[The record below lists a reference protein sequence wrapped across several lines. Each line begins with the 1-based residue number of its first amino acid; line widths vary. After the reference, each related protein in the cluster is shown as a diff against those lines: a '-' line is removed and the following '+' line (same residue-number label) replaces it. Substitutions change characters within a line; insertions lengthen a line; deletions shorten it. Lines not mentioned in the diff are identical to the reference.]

1 MKLGSN
7 MAGRT
12 GIWMSVICLLS
23 VVLVAV
29 SVYSMYGIKERTT
42 IIYKHSY
49 VVSSTAKD
57 MLSRLSGVQNYSK
70 KLLTDKFKSRDDAE
84 RYMLSNTEASRRQA
98 GLIAERYL
106 GPEADTKKLVSDY
119 ERLVAA
125 RMKAVAF
132 ALEHNDGETVRY
144 LEENIDSLYDEVFK
158 DLDTIMTFADN
169 NVRRLEHESTFTF
182 NAATLMLA
190 MLILALVC
198 FSFFSYGLQRKRGL
212 EVAYRQRLF
221 DLISLSV
228 DDVFLICVGHKMEYI
243 SENCERVLG
252 FSPEALA
259 IDGGR
264 FYSLLG
270 ADDETKDGELGRLI
284 RGISESSLT
293 ETAEYNFLLGGLNT
307 MQKRYINMKVLP
319 TVGNDGIA
327 RYVIVISDETKER
340 ESQQTLK
347 DALVGAQRANS
358 AKRDFLSRMSHEIR
372 TPMNA
377 IIGMVTIAAAH
388 IKERDRVEDCL
399 RKIGF
404 SSKHLLSL
412 INDVLD
418 ISKIEDGKLTITKE
432 PFELRQLTDSVSSI
446 IYQQARDKGIGF
458 EVRLNGVDEEMVVGD
473 CMRLNQ
479 ILLNLLS
486 NAVKFTPSGG
496 RISLDIKQIPQKN
509 GGVRMDFT
517 VSDTGIGM
525 SEEFL
530 KRLYLPFEQADG
542 TISQKYG
549 GTGLGMSITKNLVS
563 LMDGTIQVKSE
574 IGKGTSFTVELPLA
588 LPGGGSSLLR
598 PPSSVESLS
607 VLIVDDDLGTCEH
620 AKILLERMKIAAQW
634 VQSGEEAV
642 RKVRSA
648 HETGEDFDVCFIDWQ
663 MPEMDGI
670 ETTRNIRRIVGPDT
684 LIIIITAYDWSCIE
698 QEAREA
704 GADAF
709 LAKPFFQSS
718 MYNTLMAVRG
728 HRHGKIDES
737 AAAGRQKF
745 DGVHILL
752 AEDNELNC
760 EIAVEMF
767 KLIGVTVD
775 CAGDGQRCVE
785 SFMAEKS
792 GTYDAIFMDIQMP
805 VMDGYSAAKTI
816 RGSIHPEA
824 KTMPIIAM
832 TANAFSEDVSAALAA
847 GMNGHI
853 AKPIDLDILVRM
865 LNKYVKKMDD
875 DRPDKNEA

>member
-29 SVYSMYGIKERTT
+29 SVYSMYSIKERTT

-169 NVRRLEHESTFTF
+169 NVRRLEHESTVTF

-198 FSFFSYGLQRKRGL
+198 FSFFSYRLQRKRGL

-293 ETAEYNFLLGGLNT
+293 ETAEYNFLLGGPNT

-340 ESQQTLK
+340 ESQQTLR
-347 DALVGAQRANS
+347 DALVGAQRANA

-377 IIGMVTIAAAH
+377 IIGMATIAAAH
-388 IKERDRVEDCL
+388 ITERDRVEDCL

-563 LMDGTIQVKSE
+563 LMDGTIQVKSK
-574 IGKGTSFTVELPLA
+574 IGRGTSFTVELPLA
-588 LPGGGSSLLR
+588 LPVGCSSLLR
-598 PPSSVESLS
+598 PPASVESLS

-634 VQSGEEAV
+634 VQSGEDAV
-642 RKVRSA
+642 KTVRSA

>member
-1 MKLGSN
+1 
-7 MAGRT
+7 
-12 GIWMSVICLLS
+12 MS
-23 VVLVAV
+23 
-29 SVYSMYGIKERTT
+29 
-42 IIYKHSY
+42 
-49 VVSSTAKD
+49 
-57 MLSRLSGVQNYSK
+57 
-70 KLLTDKFKSRDDAE
+70 
-84 RYMLSNTEASRRQA
+84 
-98 GLIAERYL
+98 
-106 GPEADTKKLVSDY
+106 
-119 ERLVAA
+119 
-125 RMKAVAF
+125 
-132 ALEHNDGETVRY
+132 
-144 LEENIDSLYDEVFK
+144 
-158 DLDTIMTFADN
+158 
-169 NVRRLEHESTFTF
+169 
-182 NAATLMLA
+182 
-190 MLILALVC
+190 
-198 FSFFSYGLQRKRGL
+198 
-212 EVAYRQRLF
+212 
-221 DLISLSV
+221 
-228 DDVFLICVGHKMEYI
+228 
-243 SENCERVLG
+243 
-252 FSPEALA
+252 
-259 IDGGR
+259 
-264 FYSLLG
+264 G
-270 ADDETKDGELGRLI
+270 ADDGTKDDELESLLREI
-284 RGISESSLT
+284 RQGNLT
-293 ETAEYNFLLGGLNT
+293 KAAEHDFILGGRDS

-319 TVGNDGIA
+319 AMGNNGVS
-327 RYVIVISDETKER
+327 RYVAVISDETRER
-340 ESQQTLK
+340 AAQQTLR
-347 DALVGAQRANS
+347 DALVGAQRANA

-377 IIGMVTIAAAH
+377 IIGMATIAAAH
-388 IKERDRVEDCL
+388 ISERDRVEDCL

-446 IYQQARDKGIGF
+446 ICQQARDKGIGF

-530 KRLYLPFEQADG
+530 KRLYLPFEQADS

-563 LMDGTIQVKSE
+563 LMDGTIQVRSE
-574 IGKGTSFTVELPLA
+574 IGRGTSFTVELPLA
-588 LPGGGSSLLR
+588 LPGGSSLLK
-598 PPSSVESLS
+598 PLLSVESLS
-607 VLIVDDDLGTCEH
+607 VLVVDDDLNTCEH
-620 AKILLERMKIAAQW
+620 AKILLERMKIAAKW
-634 VQSGEEAV
+634 VQSGEDAV
-642 RKVRSA
+642 KTVRSA

-816 RGSIHPEA
+816 RGSMHPEA

-853 AKPIDLDILVRM
+853 AKPIDLDILVMM

>member
-144 LEENIDSLYDEVFK
+144 LEENIDSLYDKVFK
-158 DLDTIMTFADN
+158 DLDTIMTFANN

-198 FSFFSYGLQRKRGL
+198 FSFFSYRLQRKRGL

-228 DDVFLICVGHKMEYI
+228 DEVFLICVGHKMEYI

-388 IKERDRVEDCL
+388 ITERDRVEDCL

-496 RISLDIKQIPQKN
+496 SITLDIKQIPQKN
-509 GGVRMDFT
+509 GGVLMNFT

-563 LMDGTIQVKSE
+563 LMDGTIQVKSK
-574 IGKGTSFTVELPLA
+574 IGRGTSFTVELPLA
-588 LPGGGSSLLR
+588 LPGGCSSLLR
-598 PPSSVESLS
+598 PPASVESLS

-634 VQSGEEAV
+634 V
-642 RKVRSA
+642 
-648 HETGEDFDVCFIDWQ
+648 
-663 MPEMDGI
+663 
-670 ETTRNIRRIVGPDT
+670 
-684 LIIIITAYDWSCIE
+684 
-698 QEAREA
+698 
-704 GADAF
+704 
-709 LAKPFFQSS
+709 
-718 MYNTLMAVRG
+718 
-728 HRHGKIDES
+728 
-737 AAAGRQKF
+737 
-745 DGVHILL
+745 
-752 AEDNELNC
+752 
-760 EIAVEMF
+760 
-767 KLIGVTVD
+767 
-775 CAGDGQRCVE
+775 
-785 SFMAEKS
+785 
-792 GTYDAIFMDIQMP
+792 
-805 VMDGYSAAKTI
+805 
-816 RGSIHPEA
+816 
-824 KTMPIIAM
+824 
-832 TANAFSEDVSAALAA
+832 
-847 GMNGHI
+847 
-853 AKPIDLDILVRM
+853 
-865 LNKYVKKMDD
+865 
-875 DRPDKNEA
+875 

>member
-198 FSFFSYGLQRKRGL
+198 FSFFSYRLQRKRGL

-496 RISLDIKQIPQKN
+496 SITLDIKQIPQKN
-509 GGVRMDFT
+509 GGVRMNFT

>member
-29 SVYSMYGIKERTT
+29 SVSSMYGIKERTT

-49 VVSSTAKD
+49 VVSNTAKD

-70 KLLTDKFKSRDDAE
+70 KLLTERFKSRDDAE
-84 RYMLSNTEASRRQA
+84 RYLLSNAEISRRQVQV
-98 GLIAERYL
+98 IAERYL
-106 GPEADTKKLVSDY
+106 GAKADTKKLASDY
-119 ERLVAA
+119 EKLVAA
-125 RMKAVAF
+125 RLKTVDF
-132 ALEHNDGETVRY
+132 ALDHNDGDTVRY
-144 LEENIDSLYDEVFK
+144 LEENIDFLYDEVFK
-158 DLDTIMTFADN
+158 DLDTILAFADN
-169 NVRRLEHESTFTF
+169 NVRRLEHESTVTF

-190 MLILALVC
+190 LLILILVC
-198 FSFFSYGLQRKRGL
+198 FSFFSYRLQRKRGM

-228 DDVFLICVGHKMEYI
+228 DDVFLICERDKMEYV

-252 FSPEALA
+252 FPSEAFSVT
-259 IDGGR
+259 GGA
-264 FYSLLG
+264 FFSMSG
-270 ADDETKDGELGRLI
+270 ADDGTKDDELESLLREI
-284 RGISESSLT
+284 RQGTLT
-293 ETAEYNFLLGGLNT
+293 KAAEHDFILGGRDS

-319 TVGNDGIA
+319 AMGNDGVS
-327 RYVIVISDETKER
+327 RYVAVISDETRER
-340 ESQQTLK
+340 AAQQTLR
-347 DALVGAQRANS
+347 DALVGAQRANA

-377 IIGMVTIAAAH
+377 IIGMATIAAAH
-388 IKERDRVEDCL
+388 ISERDRVEDCL

-446 IYQQARDKGIGF
+446 ICQQARDKGIGF

-530 KRLYLPFEQADG
+530 KRLYLPFEQADS

-563 LMDGTIQVKSE
+563 LMDGTIQVRSE
-574 IGKGTSFTVELPLA
+574 IGRGTSFTVELPLA
-588 LPGGGSSLLR
+588 LPGGSSLLK
-598 PPSSVESLS
+598 PLLSVESLS
-607 VLIVDDDLGTCEH
+607 VLVVDDDLNTCEH
-620 AKILLERMKIAAQW
+620 AKILLERMKIAAKW
-634 VQSGEEAV
+634 VQSGEDAV
-642 RKVRSA
+642 KTVRSA

>member
-29 SVYSMYGIKERTT
+29 SVSSMYGIKERTT

-49 VVSSTAKD
+49 VVSNTAKD

-70 KLLTDKFKSRDDAE
+70 KLLTERFKSRDDAE
-84 RYMLSNTEASRRQA
+84 RYLLSNAEISRRQVQV
-98 GLIAERYL
+98 IAERYL
-106 GPEADTKKLVSDY
+106 GAKADTKKLASDY
-119 ERLVAA
+119 EKLVAA
-125 RMKAVAF
+125 RLKTVDF
-132 ALEHNDGETVRY
+132 ALDHNDGDTVRY
-144 LEENIDSLYDEVFK
+144 LEENIDFLYDEVFK
-158 DLDTIMTFADN
+158 DLDTILAFADN
-169 NVRRLEHESTFTF
+169 NVRRLEHESTVTF

-190 MLILALVC
+190 LLILILVC
-198 FSFFSYGLQRKRGL
+198 FSFFSYRLQRKRGM

-228 DDVFLICVGHKMEYI
+228 DDVFLICERDKMEYV

-252 FSPEALA
+252 FPSEALSVT
-259 IDGGR
+259 GGA
-264 FYSLLG
+264 FFSMSG
-270 ADDETKDGELGRLI
+270 ADDGTKDDELESLLREI
-284 RGISESSLT
+284 REGTLT
-293 ETAEYNFLLGGLNT
+293 KAAEHDFILGGRDSI
-307 MQKRYINMKVLP
+307 QKRYINMKVLP
-319 TVGNDGIA
+319 AMGNDGVS
-327 RYVIVISDETKER
+327 RYVAVISDETRER
-340 ESQQTLK
+340 AAQQTLR
-347 DALVGAQRANS
+347 DALVGAQRANA

-377 IIGMVTIAAAH
+377 IIGMATIAAAH
-388 IKERDRVEDCL
+388 ISERDRVEDCL

-446 IYQQARDKGIGF
+446 ICQQARDKGIGF

-530 KRLYLPFEQADG
+530 KRLYLPFEQADS

-563 LMDGTIQVKSE
+563 LMDGTIQVRSE
-574 IGKGTSFTVELPLA
+574 IGRGTSFTVELPLA
-588 LPGGGSSLLR
+588 LPGGSSLLK
-598 PPSSVESLS
+598 PLLSVESLS
-607 VLIVDDDLGTCEH
+607 VLVVDDDLNTCEH
-620 AKILLERMKIAAQW
+620 AKILLERMKIAAKW
-634 VQSGEEAV
+634 VQSGEDAV
-642 RKVRSA
+642 KTVRSA

-737 AAAGRQKF
+737 TAAGRQKF

-805 VMDGYSAAKTI
+805 VMDGYSAANTI

-853 AKPIDLDILVRM
+853 AKPIDLDILVMM

>member
-12 GIWMSVICLLS
+12 GILMSVICLLS

-29 SVYSMYGIKERTT
+29 SVSSMYGIKERTT

-70 KLLTDKFKSRDDAE
+70 KLLTDRFKSRDDAE

-125 RMKAVAF
+125 RVKAVAF
-132 ALEHNDGETVRY
+132 ALEYSDSETIKY
-144 LEENIDSLYDEVFK
+144 LEENVDPLYDEVFK
-158 DLDTIMTFADN
+158 DLDTILTFADN
-169 NVRRLEHESTFTF
+169 NVRRLENESTVTF

-190 MLILALVC
+190 MLILTLVC
-198 FSFFSYGLQRKRGL
+198 FSFFSYRLQRKRGM

-228 DDVFLICVGHKMEYI
+228 DDVFLICERGRMEYV

-252 FSPEALA
+252 FSQEALSVS
-259 IDGGR
+259 GGA
-264 FYSLLG
+264 FFSMLG
-270 ADDETKDGELGRLI
+270 TGDDTNDGELESLLREI
-284 RGISESSLT
+284 REGTLT
-293 ETAEYNFLLGGLNT
+293 EAAERDFLLGGENT

-319 TVGNDGIA
+319 TLGNDGIT
-327 RYVIVISDETKER
+327 RYVVVISDETKER
-340 ESQQTLK
+340 ESQQALK

-496 RISLDIKQIPQKN
+496 SITLDIKQIPQKN
-509 GGVRMDFT
+509 GGVRMNFT

-525 SEEFL
+525 SGEFL

-588 LPGGGSSLLR
+588 LPGDGSSLLR
-598 PPSSVESLS
+598 SPSSVASLS
-607 VLIVDDDLGTCEH
+607 VLVVDDDLGTCEH
-620 AKILLERMKIAAQW
+620 AKILLERMKIAAKW
-634 VQSGEEAV
+634 VQSGKEAV
-642 RKVRSA
+642 RAVRSA
-648 HETGEDFDVCFIDWQ
+648 HEMGADFDVCFIDWQ

-718 MYNTLMAVRG
+718 MYNTLMSVRG
-728 HRHGKIDES
+728 HRHGKVDES
-737 AAAGRQKF
+737 AAVGRKKF
-745 DGVHILL
+745 NGVRILL

-785 SFMAEKS
+785 SFMAEES
-792 GTYDAIFMDIQMP
+792 GAYDAIFMDIQMP

-824 KTMPIIAM
+824 KTIPIIAM

-853 AKPIDLDILVRM
+853 AKLIDLDILVRT
-865 LNKYVKKMDD
+865 LDKYIKKADD
-875 DRPDKNEA
+875 DHPGKSEA

>member
-1 MKLGSN
+1 
-7 MAGRT
+7 
-12 GIWMSVICLLS
+12 MSVICLLS

-29 SVYSMYGIKERTT
+29 SVSSMYGIKERTT

-49 VVSSTAKD
+49 VVSNTAKD

-70 KLLTDKFKSRDDAE
+70 KLLTERFKSRDDAE
-84 RYMLSNTEASRRQA
+84 RYLLSNAEISRRQVQV
-98 GLIAERYL
+98 IAERYL
-106 GPEADTKKLVSDY
+106 GAKADTKKLASDY
-119 ERLVAA
+119 EKLVAA
-125 RMKAVAF
+125 RLKTVDF
-132 ALEHNDGETVRY
+132 ALDHNDGDTVRY
-144 LEENIDSLYDEVFK
+144 LEENIDFLYDEVFK
-158 DLDTIMTFADN
+158 DLDTILAFADN
-169 NVRRLEHESTFTF
+169 NVRRLEHESTVTF

-190 MLILALVC
+190 LLILILVC
-198 FSFFSYGLQRKRGL
+198 FSFFSYRLQRKRGM

-228 DDVFLICVGHKMEYI
+228 DDVFLICERDKMEYV

-252 FSPEALA
+252 FPSEAFSVT
-259 IDGGR
+259 GGA
-264 FYSLLG
+264 FFSMSG
-270 ADDETKDGELGRLI
+270 ADDGTKDDELESLLREI
-284 RGISESSLT
+284 RQGTLT
-293 ETAEYNFLLGGLNT
+293 KAAEHDFILGGRDS

-319 TVGNDGIA
+319 AMGNDGVS
-327 RYVIVISDETKER
+327 RYVAVISDETRER
-340 ESQQTLK
+340 AAQQTLR
-347 DALVGAQRANS
+347 DALVGAQRANA

-377 IIGMVTIAAAH
+377 IIGMATIAAAH
-388 IKERDRVEDCL
+388 ISERDRVEDCL

-446 IYQQARDKGIGF
+446 ICQQARDKGIGF

-530 KRLYLPFEQADG
+530 KRLYLPFEQADS

-563 LMDGTIQVKSE
+563 LMDGTIQVRSE
-574 IGKGTSFTVELPLA
+574 IGRGTSFTVELPLA
-588 LPGGGSSLLR
+588 LPGGSSLLK
-598 PPSSVESLS
+598 PLLSVESLS
-607 VLIVDDDLGTCEH
+607 VLVVDDDLNTCEH
-620 AKILLERMKIAAQW
+620 AKILLERMKIAAKW
-634 VQSGEEAV
+634 VQSGEDAV
-642 RKVRSA
+642 KTVRSA

>member
-29 SVYSMYGIKERTT
+29 SVSSMYGIKERTT

-49 VVSSTAKD
+49 VVSNTAKD

-70 KLLTDKFKSRDDAE
+70 KLLTERFKSRDDAE
-84 RYMLSNTEASRRQA
+84 RYLLSNAEISRRQVQV
-98 GLIAERYL
+98 IAERYL
-106 GPEADTKKLVSDY
+106 GAKADTKKLASDY
-119 ERLVAA
+119 EKLVAA
-125 RMKAVAF
+125 RLKTVDF
-132 ALEHNDGETVRY
+132 ALDHNDGDTVRY
-144 LEENIDSLYDEVFK
+144 LEENIDFLYDEVFK
-158 DLDTIMTFADN
+158 DLDTILAFADN
-169 NVRRLEHESTFTF
+169 NVRRLEHESTVTF

-190 MLILALVC
+190 LLILILVC
-198 FSFFSYGLQRKRGL
+198 FSFFSYRLQRKRGM

-228 DDVFLICVGHKMEYI
+228 DDVFLICERDKMEYV

-252 FSPEALA
+252 FPSEALSVT
-259 IDGGR
+259 GGA
-264 FYSLLG
+264 FFSMSG
-270 ADDETKDGELGRLI
+270 ADDGTKDDELESLLREI
-284 RGISESSLT
+284 REGTLT
-293 ETAEYNFLLGGLNT
+293 KAAEHDFILGGRDS
-307 MQKRYINMKVLP
+307 MQKRYINIKVLP
-319 TVGNDGIA
+319 TMGNDGVS
-327 RYVIVISDETKER
+327 RYVAVISDETRER
-340 ESQQTLK
+340 AAQQTLR
-347 DALVGAQRANS
+347 DALVGAQRANA

-377 IIGMVTIAAAH
+377 IIGMATIAAAH
-388 IKERDRVEDCL
+388 ISERDRVEDCL

-446 IYQQARDKGIGF
+446 ICQQARDKGIGF

-530 KRLYLPFEQADG
+530 KRLYLPFEQADS

-563 LMDGTIQVKSE
+563 LMDGTIQVRSE

-588 LPGGGSSLLR
+588 LPGGCSSLLR
-598 PPSSVESLS
+598 PPASVESLN
-607 VLIVDDDLGTCEH
+607 VLIVDDDLNTCEH
-620 AKILLERMKIAAQW
+620 AKILLERMKIAAKW
-634 VQSGEEAV
+634 VQSGEDAV
-642 RKVRSA
+642 KTVRSA

-709 LAKPFFQSS
+709 H
-718 MYNTLMAVRG
+718 V
-728 HRHGKIDES
+728 
-737 AAAGRQKF
+737 
-745 DGVHILL
+745 
-752 AEDNELNC
+752 
-760 EIAVEMF
+760 
-767 KLIGVTVD
+767 
-775 CAGDGQRCVE
+775 
-785 SFMAEKS
+785 
-792 GTYDAIFMDIQMP
+792 
-805 VMDGYSAAKTI
+805 
-816 RGSIHPEA
+816 
-824 KTMPIIAM
+824 
-832 TANAFSEDVSAALAA
+832 
-847 GMNGHI
+847 
-853 AKPIDLDILVRM
+853 
-865 LNKYVKKMDD
+865 
-875 DRPDKNEA
+875 

>member
-1 MKLGSN
+1 MKLDSN

-169 NVRRLEHESTFTF
+169 NVRRLEHESTVTF

-198 FSFFSYGLQRKRGL
+198 FSFFSYRLQRKRGL

-388 IKERDRVEDCL
+388 ITERDRVEDCL

-446 IYQQARDKGIGF
+446 IYQHARDKGIGF

-509 GGVRMDFT
+509 GGVLMNFT

-563 LMDGTIQVKSE
+563 LMDGTIQVKSK
-574 IGKGTSFTVELPLA
+574 IGRGTSFTVELPLA
-588 LPGGGSSLLR
+588 LPGGCSSLLR
-598 PPSSVESLS
+598 PPASVESLS

-620 AKILLERMKIAAQW
+620 AKILLERMKIAAKW
-634 VQSGEEAV
+634 VQSGEDAV
-642 RKVRSA
+642 KTVRSA
-648 HETGEDFDVCFIDWQ
+648 HETGKDFDVCFIDWQ

-865 LNKYVKKMDD
+865 LNKHVKKMDD
-875 DRPDKNEA
+875 DHHGKSEA

>member
-1 MKLGSN
+1 MKLGRDV
-7 MAGRT
+7 AGRT
-12 GIWMSVICLLS
+12 GILMSVICLLS
-23 VVLVAV
+23 VILVAV

-42 IIYKHSY
+42 TIYKHSY
-49 VVSSTAKD
+49 VVSNTVKD
-57 MLSRLSGVQNYSK
+57 MYSRLSGIQNYSK
-70 KLLTDKFKSRDDAE
+70 RLLTEGFKSRDDAE
-84 RYMLSNTEASRRQA
+84 RYLLSSTEASRRQVA
-98 GLIAERYL
+98 IIVERYL
-106 GPEADTKKLVSDY
+106 GPEADEKRLVSDY
-119 ERLVAA
+119 EKLVAA
-125 RMKAVAF
+125 RIKAVSF
-132 ALEHNDGETVRY
+132 ALNHNNDETIKY
-144 LEENIDSLYDEVFK
+144 MEENIDPLYDEVFN
-158 DLDTIMTFADN
+158 DLGTILAFADN
-169 NVRRLEHESTFTF
+169 NVRRLEHESTVTF
-182 NAATLMLA
+182 NAASAMLA
-190 MLILALVC
+190 LLIFVLIC
-198 FSFFSYGLQRKRGL
+198 FSLFSYRLQRKRSM

-228 DDVFLICVGHKMEYI
+228 DDVFLICERGNMEYI

-252 FSPEALA
+252 FTQEAFSVT
-259 IDGGR
+259 DGA
-264 FYSLLG
+264 FFSMLG
-270 ADDETKDGELGRLI
+270 ADDDIKDGGLERFMREI
-284 RGISESSLT
+284 REGTLT
-293 ETAEYNFLLGGLNT
+293 EAAERDFLLSGENT

-319 TVGNDGIA
+319 AVGNDNIA
-327 RYVIVISDETKER
+327 RYVVVISDETKER
-340 ESQQTLK
+340 ESQQVLK
-347 DALVGAQRANS
+347 DALAGAQRANS

-418 ISKIEDGKLTITKE
+418 ISKIEDGKLTISKE
-432 PFELRQLTDSVSSI
+432 PFELRQLTDSVASI

-458 EVRLNGVDEEMVVGD
+458 EVRLNGVNEEMVVGD

-496 RISLDIKQIPQKN
+496 SITLDIKQVPQKN
-509 GGVRMDFT
+509 GGVRMKFT

-525 SEEFL
+525 NEEFL

-574 IGKGTSFTVELPLA
+574 IGKGTSFIVELPLA
-588 LPGGGSSLLR
+588 LPGGSSIFKS
-598 PPSSVESLS
+598 PSSVESLS
-607 VLIVDDDLGTCEH
+607 VLIVDDDLNTCEH
-620 AKILLERMKIAAQW
+620 AKILLERMKIAAKW
-634 VQSGEEAV
+634 VQSGEDAV
-642 RKVRSA
+642 KTVQSS
-648 HETGEDFDVCFIDWQ
+648 HETGDDFDVCFIDWQ

-698 QEAREA
+698 QEARAA
-704 GADAF
+704 GANAF

-718 MYNTLMAVRG
+718 MYNTLMSVRG
-728 HRHGKIDES
+728 YRHGKVDER
-737 AAAGRQKF
+737 AAVGRKKF
-745 DGVHILL
+745 SGVRILL

-785 SFMAEKS
+785 SFMAEDS

-805 VMDGYSAAKTI
+805 VMDGYNAAKTI
-816 RGSIHPEA
+816 RSSIHPEA

-847 GMNGHI
+847 GMNDHI
-853 AKPIDLDILVRM
+853 AKPIDLDILVRT
-865 LNKYVKKMDD
+865 LDKYVKETTDVP
-875 DRPDKNEA
+875 PDKSEA

>member
-198 FSFFSYGLQRKRGL
+198 FSFFSYRLQRKRGL

-588 LPGGGSSLLR
+588 LPGGGLSLLR